1 MRNNEDRL
9 GTKKKASSP
18 AATTQPTP
26 QGGLA
31 PLDFV
36 RPTTILSLPSGGKFY
51 PEDHPLH
58 GQDSIEI
65 RQMTTAEED
74 ILSNKSLLQ
83 KGTAIDKFLERLLV
97 DAKVGPQDLL
107 IGDKN
112 AVLIQ
117 ARIDGY
123 GSDYTTKVS
132 CPACAAKQTFT
143 FDLAECIQEL
153 GTGTEEVDG
162 VTQNEVG
169 NFVLT
174 LDNGWLVE
182 LKPLTGADE
191 NKLVKTTQSKK
202 KAGLAETLVQDQLN
216 TMIVSVSGHTDRGTI
231 AQAVQHMSGKQSR
244 LIRDTYKKVI
254 PNIELRSDFE
264 CNECGATSEMEVPLN
279 ADFFWSSS

>member
-18 AATTQPTP
+18 AASTQPTP

-51 PEDHPLH
+51 PEGHPLH
-58 GQDSIEI
+58 GQDTIEI

-83 KGTAIDKFLERLLV
+83 KGTAIDKFLERLLI

-123 GSDYTTKVS
+123 GADYTTQVN
-132 CPACAAKQTFT
+132 CPVCAARQKVT
-143 FDLAECIQEL
+143 FDLEQC
-153 GTGTEEVDG
+153 TTPTETQDVDG
-162 VTQNEVG
+162 VTQTEIG
-169 NFVLT
+169 NFIIT
-174 LDNGWLVE
+174 LDNGWAVE
-182 LKPLTGADE
+182 VKPLTGTDE
-191 NKLVKTTQSKK
+191 NKIVKMTSNKK
-202 KAGLAETLVQDQLN
+202 KAGLAETAIQDQLN

-231 AQAVQHMSGKQSR
+231 AQAVGHMTGKQSR
-244 LIRDTYKKVI
+244 FIRDTYKKLI
-254 PNIELRSDFE
+254 PNVEMKSDFE
-264 CNECGATSEMEVPLN
+264 CRECGTATEMEVPLN
-279 ADFFWSSS
+279 AEFFWTSS

>member
-1 MRNNEDRL
+1 MRNNEERL

-18 AATTQPTP
+18 AATTQPTTS
-26 QGGLA
+26 GGLA

-51 PEDHPLH
+51 PEAHPLH
-58 GQDSIEI
+58 GQDTIEI

-83 KGTAIDKFLERLLV
+83 KGTAIDKFLERILI

-123 GSDYTTKVS
+123 GADYTTKVA
-132 CPACAAKQTFT
+132 CPACTARQTFT
-143 FDLAECIQEL
+143 FDLTQCMREL
-153 GTGTEEVDG
+153 ETEDVEGTVR
-162 VTQNEVG
+162 NEVG

-174 LDNGWLVE
+174 LDNGWEVE

-191 NKLVKTTQSKK
+191 NKLMKTVQNKK

-216 TMIVSVSGHTDRGTI
+216 SMIVSVSGHTDRGTI
-231 AQAVQHMSGKQSR
+231 AQAVQHMSGKHSR

-254 PNIELRSDFE
+254 PNIELRSEFE
-264 CNECGATSEMEVPLN
+264 CNECGSTSEMEVPLN
-279 ADFFWSSS
+279 AEFFWISS